1 MLCYRVGV
9 QNSPLYFPI
18 DFKFKENAEI
28 LRNYLSKRDGRT
40 DYYIKLSTILK
51 LLADSIIMEGQTRL
65 SWVALKERFE
75 STALH
80 YYKYFIK

>member
-28 LRNYLSKRDGRT
+28 LRDYLSKRDGRT
-40 DYYIKLSTILK
+40 DYYIKEIFYEIGLPDYKDEEVLLLLSQINN
-51 LLADSIIMEGQTRL
+51 AR
-65 SWVALKERFE
+65 
-75 STALH
+75 
-80 YYKYFIK
+80 

>member
-28 LRNYLSKRDGRT
+28 LRDYLSKRDGRT
-40 DYYIKLSTILK
+40 DYYIKEIFYEIRLLDYKDEEVLLLLSQNK
-51 LLADSIIMEGQTRL
+51 
-65 SWVALKERFE
+65 
-75 STALH
+75 
-80 YYKYFIK
+80 